1 MTDSQR
7 IKISGQAIP
16 VRGNDIDTDRVIP
29 ARYLRTVVFDGLG
42 EHVFED
48 DRAQLQEAGKTHPYD
63 EEKFADAQ
71 ILLVNK
77 NFGCGSSREHAPQAI
92 MRWGEG
98 TQVIIGESFSEIFYG
113 NCIALGIPCPQV
125 STADIESLMA
135 AVEASPSLELTV
147 DLESQTITG
156 PDGGEIG
163 FEIDPFRK
171 HCLLNGLDDIGLTLE
186 KEAAIDGFEDSQRGS
201 QPWLYG

>member
-98 TQVIIGESFSEIFYG
+98 THGIIGVSFSEIFYG

-147 DLESQTITG
+147 DLESQTITSG
-156 PDGGEIG
+156 DVVVKFTIPDGPRSQFLEGHWDATSE
-163 FEIDPFRK
+163 
-171 HCLLNGLDDIGLTLE
+171 LLQNQDKVRETASAL
-186 KEAAIDGFEDSQRGS
+186 AYFS
-201 QPWLYG
+201 

>member
-63 EEKFADAQ
+63 EEKFADAE

-92 MRWGEG
+92 MRWGKG

-147 DLESQTITG
+147 DLESQTITSG
-156 PDGGEIG
+156 DVIVKFTIPDGPRSQFLEGRWDATSE
-163 FEIDPFRK
+163 
-171 HCLLNGLDDIGLTLE
+171 LLQNQDKVRETASSL
-186 KEAAIDGFEDSQRGS
+186 AYFS
-201 QPWLYG
+201 

>member
-147 DLESQTITG
+147 DLESQTITSG
-156 PDGGEIG
+156 DVVVKFTIPDGPRSQFLEGHWDATSE
-163 FEIDPFRK
+163 
-171 HCLLNGLDDIGLTLE
+171 LLQNQDKVRETASAL
-186 KEAAIDGFEDSQRGS
+186 AYFS
-201 QPWLYG
+201 